1 METPEPTAGPEPGT
15 PPPPEPPRRTLT
27 RSRSDRMI
35 AGVCGG
41 LAAYLDVDAV
51 WVRLGAAVL
60 ALVTSG
66 AAVLA
71 YLVAAVIIPEGD
83 GLPPA
88 GAPAG
93 DGGRRA
99 TVILGVVLVL
109 VGVATLVDRFLPAFD
124 RFFWPVA
131 LIAVGVALLWGRSDG
146 PRP

>member
-1 METPEPTAGPEPGT
+1 
-15 PPPPEPPRRTLT
+15 
-27 RSRSDRMI
+27 MI

-41 LAAYLDVDAV
+41 LAAYLAIDAV
-51 WVRLGAAVL
+51 WVRLGAVLL

-71 YLVAAVIIPEGD
+71 YLVAALIIPEGD
-83 GLPPA
+83 GLPA
-88 GAPAG
+88 APTG
-93 DGGRRA
+93 EGGRRA
-99 TVILGVVLVL
+99 TVILGAVLVL
-109 VGVATLVDRFLPAFD
+109 VGVATLVDRFFPAFD